1 MTIKRRVKRVIDGD
15 TFEVYRKVQGS
26 RFIRLAGIN
35 APERDMVS
43 GRQAT
48 LKLKKLVE
56 GKTVTLIPRARSYN
70 RIVGEVRYKRR
81 NVNKKLK

>member
-1 MTIKRRVKRVIDGD
+1 MTIKRTVRRVIDGD

-35 APERDMVS
+35 APEWDIIS

-48 LKLKKLVE
+48 LKLKRLVE
-56 GKTVTLIPRARSYN
+56 GKTVTLIPRARSHN
-70 RIVGEVRYKRR
+70 RIIGYIRQKRR
-81 NVNKKLK
+81 SVNKRLK